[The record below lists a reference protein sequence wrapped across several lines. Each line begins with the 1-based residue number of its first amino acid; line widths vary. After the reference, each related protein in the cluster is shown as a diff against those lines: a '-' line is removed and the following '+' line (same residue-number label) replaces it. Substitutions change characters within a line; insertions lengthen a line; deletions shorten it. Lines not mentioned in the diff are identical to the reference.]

1 MHHGRTLLTLL
12 AVTTA
17 MTSCRLLRPMPD
29 APAADTTQPTEMVQT
44 AVPRITGPMRD
55 ANVAAMLL
63 AWNNTDI
70 SYARLVPSR
79 AQRDDVKR
87 FAERMLT
94 DHTGINSLVT
104 ALLEKMD
111 IGAEDN
117 IASLNMRDES
127 ATKRD
132 LMRDLQGFV
141 FDSAYAT
148 NELSYH
154 RRFLS
159 SLDNEMIPA
168 AKNDDLRTLLN
179 TIRPAVAAHMAHAE
193 QLWADVLAK
202 R

>member
-1 MHHGRTLLTLL
+1 MHHGRSLLTLL
-12 AVTTA
+12 ALTTA
-17 MTSCRLLRPMPD
+17 LTSCRLLRPMPD
-29 APAADTTQPTEMVQT
+29 APAADTTQSTEMVQT

-132 LMRDLQGFV
+132 LMRDLEGFV

-159 SLDNEMIPA
+159 SLDHEMIPA

-179 TIRPAVAAHMAHAE
+179 TIRPAVAAHLAHAE
-193 QLWADVLAK
+193 QLWADALAK

>member
-12 AVTTA
+12 ALTTA
-17 MTSCRLLRPMPD
+17 LTSCRLLRPMPD

-159 SLDNEMIPA
+159 SLDHEMIPA
-168 AKNDDLRTLLN
+168 AKSDDLRTLLN

>member
-29 APAADTTQPTEMVQT
+29 APAADTTQSTEMVQT

-132 LMRDLQGFV
+132 LMRDLEGFV

-159 SLDNEMIPA
+159 SLDHEMIPA
-168 AKNDDLRTLLN
+168 AKSDDLRTLLN

-193 QLWADVLAK
+193 QLWADVLA
-202 R
+202 RR

>member
-132 LMRDLQGFV
+132 LMRDLEGFV

-193 QLWADVLAK
+193 QLWADVLA
-202 R
+202 RR

>member
-193 QLWADVLAK
+193 QLWADVLA
-202 R
+202 RR

>member
-12 AVTTA
+12 ALTTA
-17 MTSCRLLRPMPD
+17 ITSCRLLRPMPD
-29 APAADTTQPTEMVQT
+29 SPAVDTTQPTEMVQT

-55 ANVAAMLL
+55 ANVTAMLL

-79 AQRDDVKR
+79 AQREDVKR

-111 IGAEDN
+111 IGAADN

-132 LMRDLQGFV
+132 LMRDLEGFV

-168 AKNDDLRTLLN
+168 ARNDDLRTLLN